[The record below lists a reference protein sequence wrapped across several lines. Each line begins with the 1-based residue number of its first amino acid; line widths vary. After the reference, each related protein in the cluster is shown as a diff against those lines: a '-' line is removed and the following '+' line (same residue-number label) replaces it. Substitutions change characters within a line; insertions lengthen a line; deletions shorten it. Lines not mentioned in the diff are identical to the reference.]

1 MVLHQNCWKI
11 FRICFCKIH
20 QKGIKFKPLGNKFLG
35 AFRVILYQ
43 IRNNKNIL
51 VSHTLVTILKF

>member
-1 MVLHQNCWKI
+1 MWGKDLERPDCNLKKH
-11 FRICFCKIH
+11 
-20 QKGIKFKPLGNKFLG
+20 KFKPQGICFRG
-35 AFRVILYQ
+35 AFCVILYQ